1 MLIFASRLAPVFA
14 IKRHLE
20 SESTWNVK
28 AAMLT
33 PDELETLDKAYVYY
47 SEVHCYLSVPSSDSW
62 SLSKTNE
69 TGLMQMM
76 YGTAM
81 DLTNPLLTEE
91 NRDGLRR
98 AEKLKMDLWKGPGSF
113 DVDIGDPQF
122 PKLHVFPYVFIEELN
137 DEVLAQATERSTAK
151 VPEAAKSQ
159 ALEHLEQTLKT
170 TDHGAGHSEETRQAL
185 DVFFDADSAGFL
197 MGSLIGGG
205 FEQASKVPGS
215 RFLVLDAQKNRQRF
229 LSSRPK
235 RFCSLRRTSRDSLGP
250 GIHLARLQKKRI
262 C

>member
-1 MLIFASRLAPVFA
+1 
-14 IKRHLE
+14 
-20 SESTWNVK
+20 
-28 AAMLT
+28 
-33 PDELETLDKAYVYY
+33 
-47 SEVHCYLSVPSSDSW
+47 
-62 SLSKTNE
+62 
-69 TGLMQMM
+69 MQMM

-81 DLTNPLLTEE
+81 DLTNPELTEE

-137 DEVLAQATERSTAK
+137 DEVLAQAMERSTAK

-205 FEQASKVPGS
+205 FEQAGKVPGS
-215 RFLVLDAQKNRQRF
+215 RFLVLDAQKTGNVFYLHVQNVFAASGERPEIRWDREYIWLGCKKKFANSDVYSLVTEFSIYRSVVDQCLACRPE
-229 LSSRPK
+229 SSPR
-235 RFCSLRRTSRDSLGP
+235 SLIGSSSHASL
-250 GIHLARLQKKRI
+250 AQ
-262 C
+262 